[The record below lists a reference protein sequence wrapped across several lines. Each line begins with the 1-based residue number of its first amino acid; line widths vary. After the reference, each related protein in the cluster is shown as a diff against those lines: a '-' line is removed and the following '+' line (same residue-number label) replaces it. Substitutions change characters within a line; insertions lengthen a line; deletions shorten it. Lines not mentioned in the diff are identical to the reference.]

1 MKRGRL
7 ILFLILPVFFL
18 PFPLRA
24 EIIDRLPRS
33 VADSLPTKIRRQW
46 GRRVGISEEFVSLG
60 RDGERQ
66 APHYP
71 WIIRLRDAEARL
83 SESAYLRNI
92 KVLQSLS
99 EGDAVRL
106 KGEWKLLVSQN
117 QFADGG
123 RDKIRDRYFKPCFIV
138 EEVKLKET
146 LAEREA
152 TTPLSDRVR
161 LDKEIQEVK
170 LKEARDP
177 AYGPTARR
185 KLAELY
191 RQTGQYEKAIHEYRF
206 GMVLDPRKA
215 SAYHRKIGEV
225 YEEMGNEDLARL
237 EFELARLTRDESS
250 SALYRQRLEEWE
262 EAGKYDL
269 LMQEYRFLLQTD
281 PDSRLRYLKK
291 IARLQARIGNR
302 QEADK
307 HYRQLIE
314 YYRGLIEEKPDR
326 ALGYHLRI
334 ADIYEELGEA
344 EAAGREYETVLEA
357 GGPKASEA
365 LVEQADYFADQEQFG
380 RARDLYRRAEEL
392 EGADRI
398 SIAVKT
404 ADLLKEEG
412 KPEEA
417 LARLEEAA
425 SVGGEE
431 GAKLKLKSARL
442 LTRMKQSEEAL
453 KAYEEA
459 LPYLAAGERARVH
472 ERMGDLLNKLER
484 PDEADL
490 AYIQAVEQLKV
501 ELGDEV
507 ADENLLERMAKLEE
521 EAGRPEEARKHYEE
535 LIVVYSDNLFDDEEK
550 APRYYRKLGDLYR
563 DLERYDEAA
572 VNYLAWSRIDPS
584 NPRPYY
590 RLSRLYRDQLKDPE
604 LAAVYREKYREAMRR
619 GKEEADV
626 EEEEKVED

>member
-1 MKRGRL
+1 MRRGRL
-7 ILFLILPVFFL
+7 ILFLTLPFFFL

-24 EIIDRLPRS
+24 EIIDRMPRS
-33 VADSLPTKIRRQW
+33 VADSLPSKIRRQW
-46 GRRVGISEEFVSLG
+46 GRRVGISGEFVSLG

-99 EGDAVRL
+99 KGDTVRL
-106 KGEWKLLVSQN
+106 KGEWKLLVSRKE
-117 QFADGG
+117 FSDGG
-123 RDKIRDRYFKPCFIV
+123 RDKVRDRYFKPCFIV

-152 TTPLSDRVR
+152 TTPLPEREQI
-161 LDKEIQEVK
+161 DKEIKKVK
-170 LKEARDP
+170 LKEASDP

-185 KLAELY
+185 KLADLY
-191 RQTGQYEKAIHEYRF
+191 RRSGRHEKAIHEYRF
-206 GMVLDPRKA
+206 GMVIEPRKA
-215 SAYHRKIGEV
+215 SAYHKKIGEV
-225 YEEMGNEDLARL
+225 YEEMGNEDMARL
-237 EFELARLTRDESS
+237 EFELARLTRTESS
-250 SALYRQRLEEWE
+250 STLYRRRLEEWE
-262 EAGKYDL
+262 DEGRHDL

-281 PDSRLRYLKK
+281 PTSRSRYLKK
-291 IARLQARIGNR
+291 VARLQARIGNR
-302 QEADK
+302 EEAENY
-307 HYRQLIE
+307 YRQLIE
-314 YYRGLIEEKPDR
+314 YYRGLIEERPER

-357 GGPKASEA
+357 GGPKASKA
-365 LVEQADYFADQEQFG
+365 LIEQADYFADQEQFG

-392 EGADRI
+392 EGADRT
-398 SIAVKT
+398 SIAVKV
-404 ADLLKEEG
+404 AALLEEEG

-417 LARLEEAA
+417 LARLEEVAA
-425 SVGGEE
+425 VGGEE
-431 GAKLKLKSARL
+431 GARLKLKSARL
-442 LTRMKQSEEAL
+442 LVRMKRFEEAL
-453 KAYEEA
+453 KAYGEA
-459 LPYLAAGERARVH
+459 LPHLEAGDQARVH

-484 PDEADL
+484 PEYARKAFL
-490 AYIQAVEQLKV
+490 QAVEQLKI

-507 ADENLLERMAKLEE
+507 ADENLLERLAKLEE

-535 LIVVYSDNLFDDEEK
+535 LIVVYSDNLSDDEEK
-550 APRYYRKLGDLYR
+550 APHYYRKLGDLFR

-572 VNYLAWSRIDPS
+572 ANYLAWSRLDPS

-590 RLSRLYRDQLKDPE
+590 RLARLYRDDLKDAE
-604 LAAVYREKYREAMRR
+604 LAADYREKYRQAKR
-619 GKEEADV
+619 GGEEEDEV